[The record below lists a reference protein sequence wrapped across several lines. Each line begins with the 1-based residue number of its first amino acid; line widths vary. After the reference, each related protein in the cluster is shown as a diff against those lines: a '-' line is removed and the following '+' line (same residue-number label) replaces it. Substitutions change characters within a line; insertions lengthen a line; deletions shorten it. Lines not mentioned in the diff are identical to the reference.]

1 MVPATTAKPLLEMPS
16 SWRRVETVKGL
27 SRATDNDV
35 GTFGEV
41 NYFFSDD
48 PDRFSLDK
56 DTGLILLIARLDYE
70 LIQRFT
76 LTVIARDGGGEE
88 TTGRVRVNVL
98 DVNDNVPTFQKD
110 AYVGALR
117 ENEPSVTQLVRL
129 RATDEDSPP
138 NNQIAYSIVSASV
151 FGSYFDISVYEGYG
165 VISVSRPL
173 DYEQIPNGLI
183 YLMVMAKDAGN
194 PPLNSTVPVTIEV
207 FDENDNP
214 PAFSKPAY
222 FVSVVENIMAG
233 ATVLFVDAT
242 DLDRSR
248 EYGQESIIYSLEGS
262 SQFRINARSGEIT
275 TTSLLDRET
284 KSEYILIVRAVDGGV
299 GHNQKTGIATV
310 NITLLDI
317 NDNHPTW
324 KDAPYYINLVE
335 MTPPDSDVTTVMA
348 VDPDLGENGTLVYS
362 IQSPNTFYGLNST
375 TGKIRTSHVM
385 LDRESPDPLEAELM
399 RKIVVSVTDC
409 MCPHT
414 PGSTHTWAVGPDAQG
429 PGDLPT
435 DLSPGGPEAHPG
447 GLCLDHKNGAT
458 PWAATG
464 VESHCPCPPPFLS
477 FSLSLFLLHPSF
489 PLLTRSLPG
498 PPGGRPPLRA
508 TSSATVFVNLLDLN
522 DNDPM
527 FQNLPFVAEVLE
539 GTPAGVSVYQVSFPF
554 RARGITSIQPMHG
567 HWVAACAQPRAGHC
581 MAAGQGMPAEN
592 TRQGTITPGLQS
604 QCYER

>member
-1 MVPATTAKPLLEMPS
+1 ML
-16 SWRRVETVKGL
+16 
-27 SRATDNDV
+27 
-35 GTFGEV
+35 
-41 NYFFSDD
+41 
-48 PDRFSLDK
+48 
-56 DTGLILLIARLDYE
+56 
-70 LIQRFT
+70 RFT

-88 TTGRVRVNVL
+88 TTGRVRINVL

-138 NNQIAYSIVSASV
+138 NNQITYSIVNASA

-183 YLMVMAKDAGN
+183 YLTIMAKDAGN
-194 PPLNSTVPVTIEV
+194 PSLNSTISVTIEV

-214 PAFSKPAY
+214 PTFSKPAY

-233 ATVLFVDAT
+233 ATVLFLNAT

-335 MTPPDSDVTTVMA
+335 MTPPDSDVTTVVA
-348 VDPDLGENGTLVYS
+348 VDPDVGENGTLVYS
-362 IQSPNTFYGLNST
+362 IQPPNKFYSLNSS
-375 TGKIRTSHVM
+375 TGKIRTTHVM
-385 LDRESPDPLEAELM
+385 LDRENPDPHEAELM

-409 MCPHT
+409 GT
-414 PGSTHTWAVGPDAQG
+414 
-429 PGDLPT
+429 
-435 DLSPGGPEAHPG
+435 
-447 GLCLDHKNGAT
+447 
-458 PWAATG
+458 
-464 VESHCPCPPPFLS
+464 
-477 FSLSLFLLHPSF
+477 
-489 PLLTRSLPG
+489 
-498 PPGGRPPLRA
+498 PPLKA

-522 DNDPM
+522 DNDPT

-554 RARGITSIQPMHG
+554 MARDPALCHLLTSPTCQPG
-567 HWVAACAQPRAGHC
+567 NDNGPVGKRR
-581 MAAGQGMPAEN
+581 
-592 TRQGTITPGLQS
+592 TGTATVFVTVLDVNDNRPIFLQS
-604 QCYER
+604 SYEASVPEDIREGHSIVQAGRRRLQVKTEGFTEGVHAE